1 MKSSRNQRVS
11 SRSRRPQHLLE
22 VSVRQDLAQAQRNRA
37 LFLLCC
43 KLLLAAM
50 VLAGGYVGGRK
61 AYLRFFLENPDLFLN
76 EIRVSTNGALTREQ
90 IIQTVGLVEGRN
102 IFTFDLGEA
111 KKSLRE
117 LPQVEDVL
125 VQRHLPHR
133 ITIDVSER
141 RPVAWL
147 CATAEEDPATSTTAC
162 LIDARGIAIRTWT
175 ILPEYLHLPII
186 CGVNLENVAPGQRV
200 PDLDVQAA
208 LELVRLTFQSTRYDV
223 RTIDI
228 SKHYCLVV
236 TDRTRVKVTFGLDRI
251 ADQLARLN
259 LLLDHL
265 EPSRREIQ
273 TVNLLLE
280 RNLAVT
286 FASKAPA
293 QSPAPVASTEPGA
306 SAAGGGSAAAKLQA
320 SNAAAKSQVSNV
332 GVKSQTSK
340 EAPPLKTAQAK
351 PSTPS
356 TGQSGMV
363 QARLM
368 QTPVP
373 AAPAAVTPDSVRRF
387 FSTPSPSSDVVPV
400 SGDGLSRASSAAP
413 VSKPPSASTPGPAQA
428 KVRAATPTPLTKNP
442 FRP

>member
-1 MKSSRNQRVS
+1 M
-11 SRSRRPQHLLE
+11 
-22 VSVRQDLAQAQRNRA
+22 
-37 LFLLCC
+37 
-43 KLLLAAM
+43 
-50 VLAGGYVGGRK
+50 
-61 AYLRFFLENPDLFLN
+61 
-76 EIRVSTNGALTREQ
+76 
-90 IIQTVGLVEGRN
+90 
-102 IFTFDLGEA
+102 
-111 KKSLRE
+111 
-117 LPQVEDVL
+117 
-125 VQRHLPHR
+125 QRHLPHR

-186 CGVNLENVAPGQRV
+186 CGMNLENVAPGQRV

-320 SNAAAKSQVSNV
+320 SNAAAKSQTPNAATKSQVSNA

-340 EAPPLKTAQAK
+340 EALPLKTAKAK

-413 VSKPPSASTPGPAQA
+413 VSKPPQRPLRAPRKRRCELQRQRLLPKTPFVPKSSWPEKTSSLGWRLEPARFAPWSRRQD
-428 KVRAATPTPLTKNP
+428 ATP
-442 FRP
+442 R